1 MVDEISV
8 HGCSHYRRKCSLMAP
23 CCKKMYSCR
32 LCHDEEQI
40 SHTMNRKLVTQIKC
54 LQCDTLQDVQRNCS
68 ECGILFANYSCM
80 ICRLFDDQDKQQF
93 HCDGCGIC
101 RVGGRDNF
109 VHCEKCDMCIGSQ
122 IKETHK
128 CLEKASKRNCPV
140 CLEDLHTSRLSL
152 HVPDCGHLIH
162 RTCLMQMLKEGLT
175 SCPQCNQSI
184 VDMSDYWGRLD
195 QEISMT
201 LMPEAYRNYHVN
213 ILCRDCH
220 KESNVV
226 FHIIGLKCTH
236 CGAYNTTRIGGDDPL
251 PENSETGPV
260 VDELAALVSTLP
272 TDSDEESDSW
282 ETIESDVEVRGADI
296 QSNENDSNPCD
307 NEREDEGLSN
317 DTSLNEDQSEQ
328 NDITSPD

>member
-1 MVDEISV
+1 
-8 HGCSHYRRKCSLMAP
+8 
-23 CCKKMYSCR
+23 
-32 LCHDEEQI
+32 
-40 SHTMNRKLVTQIKC
+40 
-54 LQCDTLQDVQRNCS
+54 
-68 ECGILFANYSCM
+68 
-80 ICRLFDDQDKQQF
+80 
-93 HCDGCGIC
+93 
-101 RVGGRDNF
+101 
-109 VHCEKCDMCIGSQ
+109 
-122 IKETHK
+122 
-128 CLEKASKRNCPV
+128 
-140 CLEDLHTSRLSL
+140 
-152 HVPDCGHLIH
+152 
-162 RTCLMQMLKEGLT
+162 
-175 SCPQCNQSI
+175 
-184 VDMSDYWGRLD
+184 
-195 QEISMT
+195 
-201 LMPEAYRNYHVN
+201 MPEAYRNYHVN

-272 TDSDEESDSW
+272 
-282 ETIESDVEVRGADI
+282 IESDVEVRGADI